1 MIINSFA
8 VLMDSLLE
16 QKCLFLNFLSLPE
29 SHIRN
34 VLLTSLHSSR
44 VRTARLLTPYSVVSR
59 GVCPGRVC
67 LREGG
72 VPRGEGV
79 CLGVSTQE
87 LSAQGVFARM
97 QWSRHPL
104 VDSILDTHL

>member
-34 VLLTSLHSSR
+34 VLLTSMHSSR
-44 VRTARLLTPYSVVSR
+44 VRTARLLTPYPVLSR
-59 GVCPGRVC
+59 GG
-67 LREGG
+67 
-72 VPRGEGV
+72 
-79 CLGVSTQE
+79 
-87 LSAQGVFARM
+87 SAQKGCAQGRERVSAWGCLPRDCLPRRVYPSM
-97 QWSRHPL
+97 QWSRYNL
-104 VDSILDTHL
+104 VDSILDTRL